1 MKKST
6 ENVKKKVEL
15 AACLYELLVTAAL
28 VAVVCEEREEVWLKL
43 QHALLT
49 DKSSKYETILTIK
62 IKMR

>member
-1 MKKST
+1 M
-6 ENVKKKVEL
+6 